1 MDTLLPLRPSAT
13 RRVQGIDHLGGSMGT
28 EDDGVLEA
36 ARAIR
41 PYLTDL
47 VVGQDAAGLLDRQ
60 IAGHLT
66 GGADRSETVRRLRTL
81 LEEQEDTRWF
91 LTEVLADVPHH
102 RPPYQQPRHR
112 QRQPGMASPAGD
124 TGPILHTGIYTC
136 PDGDYV
142 WYRPEVGTPIPDC
155 PTPHHGPLTRT

>member
-1 MDTLLPLRPSAT
+1 
-13 RRVQGIDHLGGSMGT
+13 MGT
-28 EDDGVLEA
+28 DDGGVLEA

-47 VVGQDAAGLLDRQ
+47 VGQDAAGLLDRQ

-66 GGADRSETVRRLRTL
+66 GGSGRSETAGRLRAL

-102 RPPYQQPRHR
+102 RPPYQQPRYLRR
-112 QRQPGMASPAGD
+112 QTGGIASPAGD
-124 TGPILHTGIYTC
+124 PGPILHTGIYTC

-155 PTPHHGPLTRT
+155 PNPRHGPLTRT